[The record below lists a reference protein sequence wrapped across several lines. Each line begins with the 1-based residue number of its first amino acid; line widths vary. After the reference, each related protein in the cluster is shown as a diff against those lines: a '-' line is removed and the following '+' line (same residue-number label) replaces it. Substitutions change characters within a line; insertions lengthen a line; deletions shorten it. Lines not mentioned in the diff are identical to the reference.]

1 MVFTADHGDMM
12 GERGMWYKF
21 NPFEWSVRVPLIVQA
36 PGNAKGRRESKSVS
50 LVDLLP
56 TLLDLA
62 TDGSP
67 PDLVEPVDGH
77 TWSGML
83 HGEDDSRPDEAM
95 VEFTAEGAIAPCLIL
110 RKGPYKYVYSE
121 PDPGMLFN
129 VESDP
134 GEQENLCGS
143 PEHQA
148 FEQEMLADILSRWD
162 PQGLKDEII
171 ESQQRR
177 HFIQGCD
184 DERPPGAVGLPAVQG
199 RLAAVPAQWR
209 QPDHGQGPRPLPL
222 YGAGAAGFPKGGVA
236 LQKNG
241 ATRAIGGSGVAN
253 LKAGPL
259 RYRST

>member
-1 MVFTADHGDMM
+1 MVSYIDYHVGRLLSALEATGLADNTVVVFTADHGDMM

-21 NPFEWSVRVPLIVQA
+21 NPFEWSVRVPLIVRA
-36 PGNAKGRRESKSVS
+36 PGNAKGRREAKSVS

-67 PDLVEPVDGH
+67 TDLVEPVDGH
-77 TWSGML
+77 SWSGML

-129 VESDP
+129 VENDP
-134 GEQENLCGS
+134 GEQVNLCGN
-143 PEHQA
+143 PEHA
-148 FEQEMLADILSRWD
+148 AVEQEMLADILGRWD
-162 PQGLKDEII
+162 PQEIKQDII

-177 HFIQGCD
+177 HFIQGVMMSG
-184 DERPPGAVGLPAVQG
+184 RPAP
-199 RLAAVPAQWR
+199 WDY
-209 QPDHGQGPRPLPL
+209 QPLRDASHQYLRS
-222 YGAGAAGFPKGGVA
+222 
-236 LQKNG
+236 
-241 ATRAIGGSGVAN
+241 GGSPTMVKGLARFPYMEPV
-253 LKAGPL
+253 PPDFP
-259 RYRST
+259 RT